1 MIGRTIL
8 GRMKIDTI
16 KIGRAIDKLIVGKIT
31 IGKIKTAIGK
41 MMFDKTAT
49 TQPGKALPCPQAKRL
64 FSRYLDGAMTGAEM
78 LALQNHFAECLA
90 CSNVYQSLRESQRL
104 LMSLGRPKAPA
115 DLGLKL
121 RLAISREAA
130 QAKRPPFE
138 GLLVRLENALSAFMV
153 PATAGFL
160 TAFILFG
167 IAMVYFVAPS
177 SLQAN
182 NDVPL
187 VMVNTSP
194 QLEQSG
200 FSMDSINADSLVI
213 EAYVD
218 ANGRVQDYRILS
230 DSMDS
235 KDVLPEVKRMLIF
248 TTFRPALSMG
258 RPTPSRAVLSF
269 SKISVR
275 G

>member
-1 MIGRTIL
+1 
-8 GRMKIDTI
+8 MKGT
-16 KIGRAIDKLIVGKIT
+16 GKIT
-31 IGKIKTAIGK
+31 GR
-41 MMFDKTAT
+41 
-49 TQPGKALPCPQAKRL
+49 QCPNARRL
-64 FSRYLDGAMTGAEM
+64 FSPYLDGAVTGTEM
-78 LALQNHFAECLA
+78 LALQDHLSECEACNNEYEALRRTQQLLA
-90 CSNVYQSLRESQRL
+90 SV
-104 LMSLGRPKAPA
+104 GRAKVPA

-121 RLAISREAA
+121 RLAISREVA
-130 QAKRPPFE
+130 QARRGRFE
-138 GLLVRLENALSAFMV
+138 GLRVRLEDTFQAFMV

-160 TAFILFG
+160 SALIIFG
-167 IAMVYFVAPS
+167 IAMVYFVVPS
-177 SLQAN
+177 ALRAD

-187 VMVNTSP
+187 VMVNTAP
-194 QLEQSG
+194 ELQQSAFG
-200 FSMDSINADSLVI
+200 MTLDTIEADSLVI

-230 DSMDS
+230 DTERS
-235 KDVLPEVKRMLIF
+235 KEVLPQVKRMLIF

>member
-1 MIGRTIL
+1 
-8 GRMKIDTI
+8 MKGT
-16 KIGRAIDKLIVGKIT
+16 REIT
-31 IGKIKTAIGK
+31 V
-41 MMFDKTAT
+41 M
-49 TQPGKALPCPQAKRL
+49 PCPRAKRL
-64 FSRYLDGAMTGAEM
+64 FSPYLDGVVTGVEM
-78 LALQNHFAECLA
+78 LALQDHLSGCRECRQEYQALRQTQQLLA
-90 CSNVYQSLRESQRL
+90 SARK
-104 LMSLGRPKAPA
+104 PKAPG

-121 RLAISREAA
+121 RLAISREVAA
-130 QAKRPPFE
+130 SRRAPFE
-138 GLLVRLENALSAFMV
+138 GLRVRLENALQAFMV
-153 PATAGFL
+153 PVTAGFL
-160 TAFILFG
+160 SALIIFG

-177 SLQAN
+177 TLHAN

-187 VMVNTSP
+187 VMVNTAP
-194 QLEQSG
+194 ELQQSAFG
-200 FSMDSINADSLVI
+200 LTMDSIDADSLVI

-230 DSMDS
+230 DSVNS
-235 KDVLPEVKRMLIF
+235 KQVLPEVKRMLIF

>member
-1 MIGRTIL
+1 MIRT
-8 GRMKIDTI
+8 GQMGTENET
-16 KIGRAIDKLIVGKIT
+16 KL
-31 IGKIKTAIGK
+31 
-41 MMFDKTAT
+41 
-49 TQPGKALPCPQAKRL
+49 QCPQAKRL
-64 FSRYLDGAMTGAEM
+64 FSPYLDGAVTGAEM
-78 LALQNHFAECLA
+78 LALQEHLSDCPA
-90 CSNVYQSLRESQRL
+90 CERAYESLRRSQQL
-104 LMSLGRPKAPA
+104 LVSVGRPKAPS

-121 RLAISREAA
+121 RLAISREVAR
-130 QAKRPPFE
+130 AKQPPFE
-138 GLLVRLENALSAFMV
+138 SMMIRLQNAFEAFMV

-160 TAFILFG
+160 SALIIFG

-177 SLQAN
+177 TLQAG

-187 VMVNTSP
+187 VMVNTAP
-194 QLEQSG
+194 QLEQSAFG
-200 FSMDSINADSLVI
+200 IMQDSIDADSLVI

-230 DSMDS
+230 DAKDS
-235 KDVLPEVKRMLIF
+235 EDILPQVKRMLIF

>member
-1 MIGRTIL
+1 MIGRGMQGT
-8 GRMKIDTI
+8 GMNGTGK
-16 KIGRAIDKLIVGKIT
+16 RAQLRCFR
-31 IGKIKTAIGK
+31 A
-41 MMFDKTAT
+41 
-49 TQPGKALPCPQAKRL
+49 QRL
-64 FSRYLDGAMTGAEM
+64 FSPYLDGAVTGTEM
-78 LALQNHFAECLA
+78 LALQDHLSKCEA
-90 CSNVYQSLRESQRL
+90 CNREYQALRRTQQL
-104 LMSLGRPKAPA
+104 LVSVGRPRVPE

-121 RLAISREAA
+121 RLAISRETE
-130 QAKRPPFE
+130 QARRSRFE
-138 GLLVRLENALSAFMV
+138 GLMVRMENSLRAFMV

-160 TAFILFG
+160 SALIIFG
-167 IAMVYFVAPS
+167 IAMAYFVVPS
-177 SLQAN
+177 ALRAE

-187 VMVNTSP
+187 VMVNTAP
-194 QLEQSG
+194 ELQQSAFG
-200 FSMDSINADSLVI
+200 MTLDTIDADSLVI

-230 DSMDS
+230 DPNDS
-235 KDVLPEVKRMLIF
+235 KEVLPQVKRMLIF

>member
-1 MIGRTIL
+1 
-8 GRMKIDTI
+8 
-16 KIGRAIDKLIVGKIT
+16 
-31 IGKIKTAIGK
+31 
-41 MMFDKTAT
+41 MMGTRERKEL
-49 TQPGKALPCPQAKRL
+49 QCPQAQRL
-64 FSRYLDGAMTGAEM
+64 FSPYLDGAVTGTEM
-78 LALQNHFAECLA
+78 LALQDHLSGCPPCHRE
-90 CSNVYQSLRESQRL
+90 YQALRRTQQL
-104 LMSLGRPKAPA
+104 LMSVARPKIPA

-130 QAKRPPFE
+130 AARRAPFE
-138 GLLVRLENALSAFMV
+138 GLRVRLDNALQAFMV
-153 PATAGFL
+153 PVTAGFL
-160 TAFILFG
+160 SAVIIFG
-167 IAMVYFVAPS
+167 IAMVYFVVPS
-177 SLQAN
+177 NLHAD

-187 VMVNTSP
+187 VMVNTQP
-194 QLEQSG
+194 ELQQSAFG
-200 FSMDSINADSLVI
+200 LTMDSIDADSLVI

-230 DSMDS
+230 DSDNS
-235 KDVLPEVKRMLIF
+235 KEVLPEVKRMLIF

>member
-1 MIGRTIL
+1 
-8 GRMKIDTI
+8 MKGT
-16 KIGRAIDKLIVGKIT
+16 GEMT
-31 IGKIKTAIGK
+31 E
-41 MMFDKTAT
+41 M
-49 TQPGKALPCPQAKRL
+49 QCPQAERL
-64 FSRYLDGAMTGAEM
+64 FSPYLDGAVTGAQM
-78 LALQNHFAECLA
+78 LALQDHLSGCPGCHREYQALRRTQQLLA
-90 CSNVYQSLRESQRL
+90 S
-104 LMSLGRPKAPA
+104 MGKPKVPA

-130 QAKRPPFE
+130 AARRAPFE
-138 GLLVRLENALSAFMV
+138 GLRVRLENAMQAFMV
-153 PATAGFL
+153 PVTAGFL
-160 TAFILFG
+160 SALIIFG

-177 SLQAN
+177 TLHAD

-187 VMVNTSP
+187 VMVNTQP
-194 QLEQSG
+194 ELEQSAFG
-200 FSMDSINADSLVI
+200 LTMDSIDADSLVI

-230 DSMDS
+230 DSENS
-235 KDVLPEVKRMLIF
+235 KEVLPEVKRMLIF

-258 RPTPSRAVLSF
+258 RPTSSRAVLSF